1 MRQELLDYVTSPLRL
16 GCDEIQEV
24 FDELA
29 AARDREGRA
38 VTANREPDGD

>member
-1 MRQELLDYVTSPLRL
+1 MRQELLDFVTGPLRL

-29 AARDREGRA
+29 AARSRQERA
-38 VTANREPDGD
+38 TSDQAETRDA